1 MKPHFAFVL
10 LLALA
15 SPLLA
20 APKEKKPAPAAG
32 NPETL
37 ADQIILPAMREKQLV
52 GLALGV
58 VKDGQVILRKGY
70 GVKSLTAPGAPDAD
84 TIFYIAS
91 LSKAVTAVGF
101 MRLVEAGK
109 VSLTDPIGKYL
120 PDLPQPWQQIK
131 VAQAMAHQSGIPQ
144 LGKKL
149 PTFEE
154 MIASARTQP
163 LAFSPGSKQEY
174 NNFNFAIVGKLI
186 EKISGQTYL
195 DYMKQAVFDPLGMT
209 RTGYGLEDANEAISY
224 RPGTPP
230 QPIDHRLKGGEYG
243 IPSGHLQSTVNDL
256 LRFYDGLRRHALLKV
271 PTMQQMIARVQP
283 NLTGTPGWFEQ
294 PAGEFSLVTKN
305 GSAQGYHSLLAF
317 VPRKGQAGQGQ
328 AGVMI
333 WTAQKPEGNNLS
345 REMKMLLNQICG
357 VPTGPE
363 VATGDDQ

>member
-1 MKPHFAFVL
+1 MKLHFVFVVL
-10 LLALA
+10 LACA
-15 SPLLA
+15 APLLS
-20 APKEKKPAPAAG
+20 APKEKKLEPAAG

-37 ADQIILPAMREKQLV
+37 ADRIILPVMREKQLV

-84 TIFYIAS
+84 TIFYIGS
-91 LSKAVTAVGF
+91 LSKALTAVGF
-101 MRLVEAGK
+101 MRLVDQGK
-109 VSLTDPIGKYL
+109 VSLADPIGKYL
-120 PDLPQPWQQIK
+120 PNLPQSWQQIT
-131 VAQAMAHQSGIPQ
+131 VAQVMAHQSGIPQ

-154 MIASARTQP
+154 MIASAASRP
-163 LAFSPGSKQEY
+163 LAFPSGSKQEY
-174 NNFNFAIVGKLI
+174 NNFNFAIAGKLI
-186 EKISGQTYL
+186 EKISGQTFL

-209 RTGYGLEDANEAISY
+209 RTGYGLEDANEAVSY
-224 RPGTPP
+224 RPGTQP

-243 IPSGHLQSTVNDL
+243 IPSGHIQSTINDL
-256 LRFYDGLRRHALLKV
+256 LRFYDGLRRHALFKV
-271 PTMQQMIARVQP
+271 PIMQQMIARVQP
-283 NLTGTPGWFEQ
+283 NLSGTPGWFEQ

-317 VPRKGQAGQGQ
+317 VPRKGQGQAGQ

-333 WTAQKPEGNNLS
+333 WTSQKPNDNNLS

-357 VPTGPE
+357 VPLGPE

>member
-1 MKPHFAFVL
+1 MKLHITFAL
-10 LLALA
+10 LITLAM
-15 SPLLA
+15 PLFA
-20 APKEKKPAPAAG
+20 APKEKKLEPAAG

-37 ADQIILPAMREKQLV
+37 ADKIILPAMREKQLV

-84 TIFYIAS
+84 TIFYIGS

-101 MRLVEAGK
+101 MRLVDEGK
-109 VSLTDPIGKYL
+109 VSLADPIGKYL
-120 PDLPQPWQQIK
+120 PDLPKPWQRIT
-131 VAQAMAHQSGIPQ
+131 VAQVMSHQSGIPQ

-154 MIASARTQP
+154 MIASARNLP
-163 LAFSPGSKQEY
+163 LAFPPGSKQEY

-186 EKISGQTYL
+186 EKISGQTFL

-209 RTGYGLEDANEAISY
+209 RTGYGLEDVNEAVAY

-243 IPSGHLQSTVNDL
+243 IPSGHIQSTVNDL
-256 LRFYDGLRRHALLKV
+256 LRLYEGLRRHALFKA
-271 PTMQQMIARVQP
+271 PAMQQMIARVQP
-283 NLTGTPGWFEQ
+283 NLSGTPGWFEQ
-294 PAGEFSLVTKN
+294 PVGEFSLVTKN
-305 GSAQGYHSLLAF
+305 GSTQGFHSLLAF
-317 VPRKGQAGQGQ
+317 VARRGQ

-333 WTAQKPEGNNLS
+333 WSAQKPNDNNLT

-357 VPTGPE
+357 VPAGPDA
-363 VATGDDQ
+363 ATGDDQ